1 MTKNAFHTLPLH
13 VGDLVKNTAHLS
25 HDQFGVFIRLML
37 VHFNLGANGIPNNR
51 IAQFARVTPRVWERK
66 YRNSIEPLFVKEG
79 GNFLLPFLIKTL
91 HDIAARSTAQRNKV
105 LKRWEMGDTDVIPAK
120 TSKPVTKIEKL
131 ETYLYEQ
138 FPSVTTA
145 EEFAKALPSR
155 WQVIAT
161 SYGVEQEF
169 IIAVACGF
177 WERFVGRYPCD
188 PLLQEKFLTKKSWEK
203 AWEYECDR
211 LSRVKQ
217 RLPPRTD
224 LPMHK
229 KYL

>member
-105 LKRWEMGDTDVIPAK
+105 LKRWEMG
-120 TSKPVTKIEKL
+120 
-131 ETYLYEQ
+131 
-138 FPSVTTA
+138 
-145 EEFAKALPSR
+145 AL
-155 WQVIAT
+155 
-161 SYGVEQEF
+161 
-169 IIAVACGF
+169 
-177 WERFVGRYPCD
+177 
-188 PLLQEKFLTKKSWEK
+188 
-203 AWEYECDR
+203 
-211 LSRVKQ
+211 
-217 RLPPRTD
+217 
-224 LPMHK
+224 
-229 KYL
+229 